1 MMSRAQSTSERLARP
16 YEVQYETTVKV
27 TDTIEETDDAGVTTI
42 REKERFSHELR
53 VVFRDGRVAVLK

>member
-1 MMSRAQSTSERLARP
+1 MIRHTERSKRLARP
-16 YEVQYETTVKV
+16 HEVQYETTVKV